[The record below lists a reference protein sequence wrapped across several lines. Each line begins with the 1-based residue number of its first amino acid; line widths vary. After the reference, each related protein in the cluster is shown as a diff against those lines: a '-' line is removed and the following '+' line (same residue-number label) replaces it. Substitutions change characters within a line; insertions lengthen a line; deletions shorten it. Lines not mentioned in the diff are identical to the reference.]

1 MANQRTRGRSA
12 PRRALIG
19 PLVMLAGGMVVGVAL
34 WRVLMDEPPR
44 ASTLGVNASEQLSH
58 QDSRALDHLLTEHR
72 AHQ

>member
-19 PLVMLAGGMVVGVAL
+19 PLVMLASGMVAGVVL

-44 ASTLGVNASEQLSH
+44 ATGIGVGASEQLSH
-58 QDSRALDHLLTEHR
+58 QDRRALDHLLTEHR